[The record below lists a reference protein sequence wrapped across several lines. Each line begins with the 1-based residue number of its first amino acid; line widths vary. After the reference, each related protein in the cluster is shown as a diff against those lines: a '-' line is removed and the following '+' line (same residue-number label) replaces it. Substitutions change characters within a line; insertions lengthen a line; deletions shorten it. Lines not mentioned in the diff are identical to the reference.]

1 MSTTSPK
8 PSSKAAPTPYSNRG
22 FPAQF
27 LCMVPRYEPLIL
39 DGVIA
44 SLDNVRIKF
53 TFQKSLY
60 DFSRGQRCDTLVKTL
75 YALTSEVLYAEG
87 LFNIDVGKE
96 RSFKI
101 GSYQRT
107 VTYSYLDEWSFAVMV
122 GRFCYD
128 SSVKQLA
135 PEAILDF
142 NPNKVPIKAWKR
154 IYTILAAYAVDIS
167 VSWCNLALDFPIE
180 RSTLSLQKRSGSERC
195 EFENPSGDLTQY
207 TGKRSHHGGIKLYD
221 KAAEVGADCP
231 CSRLEIT
238 IDPSRYKGVKKMLPT
253 VLTTSPL
260 DLSMEFDSLPF
271 CVKAVLLHP
280 DSSPLLKDDVSRNT
294 WAKYNKQ
301 IQQYSLSNSESYLTL
316 SDANCKEVDRYFRDY
331 LARLKRTDILS

>member
-8 PSSKAAPTPYSNRG
+8 PSPKAASTPYSNRG
-22 FPAQF
+22 FSVQF
-27 LCMVPRYEPLIL
+27 LDMVPRFEPLIL
-39 DGVIA
+39 DGFIA

-53 TFQKSLY
+53 TFQKSMY
-60 DFSRGQRCDTLVKTL
+60 DFSHNQRCDSLIKIL
-75 YALTSEVLYAEG
+75 YALTSEVLYSEG

-101 GSYQRT
+101 GCYQRT
-107 VTYSYLDEWSFAVMV
+107 VTYSYLDEWSFAVMA
-122 GRFCYD
+122 GRFCFD

-142 NPNKVPIKAWKR
+142 NPNKVPVNAWKR
-154 IYTILAAYAVDIS
+154 IYTILAAYAVEIS
-167 VSWCNLALDFPIE
+167 VSRCDLALDFPIE

-195 EFENPSGDLTQY
+195 EFENASGALTQY

-221 KAAEVGADCP
+221 KAAEVGVKCP

-238 IDPSRYKGVKKMLPT
+238 IDPKRFKSVSKMLPT

-260 DLSMEFDSLPF
+260 ELSTDFDSLPF
-271 CVKAVLLHP
+271 GVKAVLLYP
-280 DSSPLLKDDVSRNT
+280 DLHPLLKASVSRHT
-294 WAKYNKQ
+294 LAKYDKQ
-301 IQQYSLSNSESYLTL
+301 IQQYSQSNSESFLTL
-316 SDANCKEVDRYFRDY
+316 SDADCKEVDRYFRDY